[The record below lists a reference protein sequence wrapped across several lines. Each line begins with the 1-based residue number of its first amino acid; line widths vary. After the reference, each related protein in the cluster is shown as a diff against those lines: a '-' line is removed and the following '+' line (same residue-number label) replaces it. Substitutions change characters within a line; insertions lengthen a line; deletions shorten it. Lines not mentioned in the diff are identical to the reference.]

1 MAWAALGKS
10 LLKSGVKKVA
20 TKKLLN
26 RKKKPKVGK
35 VKAEKLMGGGDNKE
49 KGGAIV
55 KSGSS
60 NIVPVSSPITSIRK
74 AETQTKSGSL
84 KVIKEKDLEI
94 DK

>member
-26 RKKKPKVGK
+26 RKKKPKVGM
-35 VKAEKLMGGGDNKE
+35 VKAEKLIGGGDNKE
-49 KGGAIV
+49 KV
-55 KSGSS
+55 
-60 NIVPVSSPITSIRK
+60 
-74 AETQTKSGSL
+74 
-84 KVIKEKDLEI
+84 LEI

>member
-35 VKAEKLMGGGDNKE
+35 VKVEKLIGCLLY
-49 KGGAIV
+49 
-55 KSGSS
+55 
-60 NIVPVSSPITSIRK
+60 TSD
-74 AETQTKSGSL
+74 AADE
-84 KVIKEKDLEI
+84 
-94 DK
+94 